1 MTKLNYNVN
10 IPTKK
15 EEEKK
20 EMKVNK
26 SLNSLSKQAVIN
38 ESLSY
43 RMPQNVPMGSAPN
56 PYPVKSNGFGR
67 TM

>member
-1 MTKLNYNVN
+1 MTKLNYNVD
-10 IPTKK
+10 IPNKKK
-15 EEEKK
+15 EES
-20 EMKVNK
+20 KVNK
-26 SLNSLSKQAVIN
+26 SMNALSKQAVIN

-43 RMPQNVPMGSAPN
+43 RMPQNVPMNTN